1 MEINVK
7 VNVEFG
13 ERTLKVLEG
22 LGKVYAVVQPKE
34 EEKKAVKAVKE
45 VQKAE
50 VKPEKV
56 EEVEVE
62 EVDIEEPT
70 EKSEVT
76 FDELRAM
83 FGEKNTKANQPKLK
97 KLINDLGY
105 VKLSQIPEKKYA
117 EALELLEAI

>member
-1 MEINVK
+1 MEVKMEINVK

-56 EEVEVE
+56 EEV
-62 EVDIEEPT
+62 DIEEPT

-105 VKLSQIPEKKYA
+105 VKLSQIPEEKYA